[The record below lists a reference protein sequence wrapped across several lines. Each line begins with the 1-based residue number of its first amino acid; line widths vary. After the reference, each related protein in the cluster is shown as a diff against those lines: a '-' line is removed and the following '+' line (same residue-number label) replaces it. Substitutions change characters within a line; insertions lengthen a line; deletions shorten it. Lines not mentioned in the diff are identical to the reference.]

1 MLVMALVD
9 ISGLLSIHLRNRT
22 GTLTQ
27 THWENKGIQIS
38 VSSIFNYITVIPR
51 KVPSIQ

>member
-1 MLVMALVD
+1 MVLVD
-9 ISGLLSIHLRNRT
+9 ISGLLSIYLRNRM

-27 THWENKGIQIS
+27 THWENKRIQVS
-38 VSSIFNYITVIPR
+38 VSSVFNYITVTPR